1 MRTYR
6 DTYLLYIGVVV
17 ALVPVMVLRDFTP
30 DNELRYLSIADEAL
44 RQHTYFAFTNHG
56 VPYAD
61 QPPLYL
67 WLVMLLRWLTGAHR
81 MWLLSLLSL
90 LPALGVAQLMNHWCR
105 QSGRA
110 DSTVMGAPML
120 LTSAFFIGAAVTLRM
135 DMLMCLF
142 IVLALILRWLGAG
155 AVRQMI
161 VSFFAS
167 CCKKTNSDHGHPTN

>member
-30 DNELRYLSIADEAL
+30 DKELRYLSIADEAL

-61 QPPLYL
+61 KPPLYL
-67 WLVMLLRWLTGAHR
+67 WLIILLRWLTGAHR

-90 LPALGVAQLMNHWCR
+90 LPAL
-105 QSGRA
+105 
-110 DSTVMGAPML
+110 GAPML

-161 VSFFAS
+161 VRFFAS
-167 CCKKTNSDHGHPTN
+167 CCKKTNPNHGYPTN